1 MKNTAYSLIEVLI
14 AGAILAIGIAA
25 AALLTNSITL
35 QQEANTD
42 LTRGLN
48 VQERVAKLYHLGLA
62 TNAIT
67 NVLPETFVT
76 NTNALALD
84 KFVLGFSAPA
94 TNNGIESVTNTL
106 IFSVG
111 SQRDGTV
118 VYRTN
123 TATLYRETLR

>member
-1 MKNTAYSLIEVLI
+1 MKTAAYSLIEVLI
-14 AGAILAIGIAA
+14 AGAVLAIGIAA
-25 AALLTNSITL
+25 AALLTNTMIL

-42 LTRGLN
+42 LTRALN
-48 VQERVAKLYHLGLA
+48 LQERVAKLYHLGLA

-76 NTNALALD
+76 NTNSMGLD
-84 KFVLGFSAPA
+84 KFLLTFGAS
-94 TNNGIESVTNTL
+94 TNTNGIESVPTTL

-111 SQRDGTV
+111 SQQDGTV

-123 TATLYRETLR
+123 TNTLYRETLR

>member
-1 MKNTAYSLIEVLI
+1 M
-14 AGAILAIGIAA
+14 
-25 AALLTNSITL
+25 
-35 QQEANTD
+35 
-42 LTRGLN
+42 
-48 VQERVAKLYHLGLA
+48 
-62 TNAIT
+62 
-67 NVLPETFVT
+67 
-76 NTNALALD
+76 
-84 KFVLGFSAPA
+84 LGFSAPA

>member
-1 MKNTAYSLIEVLI
+1 MKTSAYSLIEVLI
-14 AGAILAIGIAA
+14 AGAVLAVGISA
-25 AALLTNSITL
+25 AALLANSMLI
-35 QQEANTD
+35 QQDANTD

-67 NVLPETFVT
+67 NVLPETFSNSV
-76 NTNALALD
+76 AGPD
-84 KFVLGFSAPA
+84 KFVLSFSAAA

-111 SQRDGTV
+111 LQRDGTV

-123 TATLYRETLR
+123 TATLYRETTR